1 MILSLDWA
9 SQLQHPH
16 HMMMISRF
24 HASLTINLIK
34 AGFFFYVNKRSPD
47 ITLILVA
54 LKGVDLGYPKISPSF
69 NFF

>member
-16 HMMMISRF
+16 HMMISRF

-34 AGFFFYVNKRSPD
+34 AGFFFLCEQKV
-47 ITLILVA
+47 T
-54 LKGVDLGYPKISPSF
+54 
-69 NFF
+69 